1 MMRTGIAQWL
11 EAIGSIIAALVALGT
26 VLYFE
31 IWKPRRDYPKL
42 DISISMAPPDCLKS
56 PMSSQPISESMTE
69 RDLGEIVVADSYLL
83 RFRVTNNGNVKAES
97 VEVFASNLSKQH
109 ADGSFKKVASFLPMN
124 LQWDNHPYI
133 FMPMISPGMYKY
145 CKLAHIIDPSH
156 RGSFSKLGEAG
167 HRPTVSSDET
177 VLSFDTLHK
186 TYALSHLQPPGLYRL
201 TVLIAASN
209 AKLVERTLEI
219 NLTGKWFD
227 DESEMLEK
235 GIRVRVV

>member
-1 MMRTGIAQWL
+1 MRTEIAQWL

-31 IWKPRRDYPKL
+31 IWKPRRDHPEL

-56 PMSSQPISESMTE
+56 PMSSQSISESTIE
-69 RDLGEIVVADSYLL
+69 RVEEIVVADSYLL
-83 RFRVTNNGNVKAES
+83 RFRVTNNGNAKAES

-109 ADGSFKKVASFLPMN
+109 ADGSFKKVTSFLPMN
-124 LQWDNHPYI
+124 LQWDNHPDI
-133 FMPMISPGMYKY
+133 FMPMISPGMYKH
-145 CKLAHIIDPSH
+145 CKLAHIIDPSR
-156 RGSFSKLGEAG
+156 RGHFSKLGEAG
-167 HRPTVSSDET
+167 HRPAVSSDET
-177 VLSFDTLHK
+177 VLSFDTVRK

-209 AKLVERTLEI
+209 ARPVARHLEI

-227 DESEMLEK
+227 DDSEMLEK
-235 GIRVRVV
+235 GVGVRVV